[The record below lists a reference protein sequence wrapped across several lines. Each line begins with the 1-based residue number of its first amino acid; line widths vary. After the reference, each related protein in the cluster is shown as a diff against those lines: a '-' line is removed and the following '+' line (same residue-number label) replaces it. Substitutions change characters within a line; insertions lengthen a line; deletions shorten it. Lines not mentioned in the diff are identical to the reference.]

1 MHFAYGN
8 RVVFI
13 FGQFSYKFH
22 IIVAFNNF
30 KVGFNFVYEKSRI
43 FRFGTQQS

>member
-13 FGQFSYKFH
+13 LGQISYKYH
-22 IIVAFNNF
+22 VIVAFHNF
-30 KVGFNFVYEKSRI
+30 KVGVNFVYEKSRVSR
-43 FRFGTQQS
+43 FRTQQP